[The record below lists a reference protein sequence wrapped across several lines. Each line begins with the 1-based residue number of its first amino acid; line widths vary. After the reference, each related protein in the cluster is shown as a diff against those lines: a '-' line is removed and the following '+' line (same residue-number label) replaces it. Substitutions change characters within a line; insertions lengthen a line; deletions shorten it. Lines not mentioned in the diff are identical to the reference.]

1 MRLKNTG
8 RGNPPINRRQNMTK
22 EEAYLEEKHL
32 QEGEE

>member
-1 MRLKNTG
+1 MRLKKTG
-8 RGNPPINRRQNMTK
+8 RGNPPFNRGQDMTK